1 MSSEEEHDR
10 EPTVEELKRV
20 LAEEREEQAA
30 SAEILRV
37 ISRSPM
43 DLQRVFAEIAATAA
57 RLCDAYDATIF
68 QAGGG
73 VLRIVAGHGP
83 IPSLPVGDGTIPLLR
98 GVVTG
103 RAVLDGRTIH
113 VADLQAET
121 AEYPAGS
128 DLARRF
134 GHRTIVA
141 VPLMRSGEAIGAIA
155 VRRTEVRPFTERQ
168 IDLLKTFA
176 DQAVIAIENTRLFE
190 AEQASKRELQESLEY
205 QTATAEV
212 LQVISTSTTDLQP
225 VLDTIARTSQRLC
238 EADRSSVWRLVDRAF
253 ELAAIRDHS
262 PEVADYMARAPVPA
276 DRTSVA
282 GRCVLE
288 KRTLPRP

>member
-1 MSSEEEHDR
+1 MSSEVSMPGAEHDR

-57 RLCDAYDATIF
+57 RLCDAYDSTIL
-68 QAGGG
+68 QADGGI
-73 VLRIVAGHGP
+73 LRIVADHGP

-98 GVVTG
+98 GVVAG

-113 VADLQAET
+113 VTDLQAET

-155 VRRTEVRPFTERQ
+155 VRRTEVRPFTGRQ
-168 IDLLKTFA
+168 IELLNIFA
-176 DQAVIAIENTRLFE
+176 NQAVIAIENARLFE
-190 AEQASKRELQESLEY
+190 AEQARKRELQESLEY

-212 LQVISTSTTDLQP
+212 LGVIAARRPTFSLSLTRLRVALRSCAMHSTPGSY
-225 VLDTIARTSQRLC
+225 A
-238 EADRSSVWRLVDRAF
+238 
-253 ELAAIRDHS
+253 
-262 PEVADYMARAPVPA
+262 
-276 DRTSVA
+276 
-282 GRCVLE
+282 
-288 KRTLPRP
+288 